1 MQPARLRRLAMAV
14 LFVALVALPASGVA
28 STPLRSAH
36 GAGDPSTDKLAQILA
51 RGTLILSTD
60 PAYPPQSYVVKGAK
74 RLAKTKCAANQM
86 TANQMGGYD
95 ADTGKL
101 VAQRLGVE
109 PCFVDP
115 TWSEIISGH
124 WNDRWDI
131 SYGSGAINSD
141 RASRLYFTQPY
152 YAAPQLFFV
161 AKNSKFHKP
170 SDLDGKTVG
179 VCAGCTHE
187 LYLKRTLT
195 IPGVKVVFK
204 VKNPKI
210 AIFDVENPGLK
221 KVSEGKLD
229 AFLCA
234 APEGDGAIH
243 KGLNLRAIKEPA
255 FFMYPTGFVDRF
267 SSLDVKAFIAKVNSV
282 VAGLH
287 ADGSLREALDQGLLR
302 QGLRDEGRAVRP
314 RDDRADGQVVERR

>member
-1 MQPARLRRLAMAV
+1 MHPLRRRRLSMAAMLLTLAAS
-14 LFVALVALPASGVA
+14 PASGSA

-60 PAYPPQSYVVKGAK
+60 PAYPPQSYAVKGAK
-74 RLAKTKCAANQM
+74 RLATTKCAANQL

-109 PCFVDP
+109 PCFVTP

-131 SYGSGAINSD
+131 AYGSGAINSD

-161 AKNSKFHKP
+161 AKSSKFRKP

-221 KVSEGKLD
+221 KVAQGKLA

-234 APEGDGAIH
+234 APEGDGAIQS
-243 KGLNLRAIKEPA
+243 GEALRAIKEPA

-267 SSLDVKAFIAKVNSV
+267 SSFDVKAFVAKVNSV

-287 ADGSLREALDQGLLR
+287 ADGSLKKLSIKDFFGKDYATKAR
-302 QGLRDEGRAVRP
+302 QFDLATI
-314 RDDRADGQVVERR
+314 GQTVK

>member
-1 MQPARLRRLAMAV
+1 MRVPSARIWVVAALLVLAAMAIITPIG
-14 LFVALVALPASGVA
+14 PASVG
-28 STPLRSAH
+28 
-36 GAGDPSTDKLAQILA
+36 GNPSTDKLAQVLA

-60 PAYPPQSYVVKGAK
+60 PAYPPQSYLVKGAK

-86 TANQMGGYD
+86 TANQMAGYD

-101 VAQRLGVE
+101 VAERLGVE
-109 PCFVDP
+109 PCFVVP

-141 RASRLYFTQPY
+141 RANRLYFTQPY

-161 AKNSKFHKP
+161 AAKSKYEKP
-170 SDLDGKTVG
+170 SDLDGKSIG

-195 IPGVKVVFK
+195 IPGVKIVYK

-210 AIFDVENPGLK
+210 PIFDVENPGLK
-221 KVSEGKLD
+221 AVAEGKID

-234 APEGDGAIH
+234 APEGYGAIH
-243 KGLNLRAIKEPA
+243 NGLKLRALKEPA

-267 SSLDVKAFIAKVNSV
+267 SAYDVKAFVAKIDEV

-287 ADGSLREALDQGLLR
+287 ADGSLRKLSMKDFFGVDYATKAGKFDMKTI
-302 QGLRDEGRAVRP
+302 
-314 RDDRADGQVVERR
+314 GQHVE

>member
-1 MQPARLRRLAMAV
+1 LGPAAGGAANRPARA
-14 LFVALVALPASGVA
+14 FHP
-28 STPLRSAH
+28 
-36 GAGDPSTDKLAQILA
+36 AGDPSTDKLAQILA

-60 PAYPPQSYVVKGAK
+60 PAYPPQSYLVKGAK
-74 RLAKTKCAANQM
+74 RLATTKCAANQM
-86 TANQMGGYD
+86 TANQMAGYD

-109 PCFVDP
+109 PCFVTP

-161 AKNSKFHKP
+161 AKGSKFQKP
-170 SDLDGKTVG
+170 SDLDGKHVG

-195 IPGVKVVFK
+195 IPGVKIVFK
-204 VKNPKI
+204 VKRVSI

-221 KVSEGKLD
+221 AVSLGKID

-234 APEGDGAIH
+234 APEGYGAIH
-243 KGLNLRAIKEPA
+243 NGLKLRALKDPA
-255 FFMYPTGFVDRF
+255 FFMYPTGFVDRYSAF
-267 SSLDVKAFIAKVNSV
+267 DVKAFVARVNQV

-287 ADGSLREALDQGLLR
+287 ADGSLRKLSQKDFFGVDYATKAGQFDMKTI
-302 QGLRDEGRAVRP
+302 
-314 RDDRADGQVVERR
+314 GQVVK

>member
-1 MQPARLRRLAMAV
+1 MSRAFSSTSGKTAGTIVVLAV
-14 LFVALVALPASGVA
+14 LLAVAGSAFG
-28 STPLRSAH
+28 RSS
-36 GAGDPSTDKLAQILA
+36 GDPSTDKLAEVLA

-60 PAYPPQSYVVKGAK
+60 PAYPPQSYAVKGAK
-74 RLAKTKCAANQM
+74 RLAHTKCAPNQM
-86 TANQMGGYD
+86 TANQMSGYD

-101 VAQRLGVE
+101 VAKRLGVE
-109 PCFVDP
+109 ACFVVP

-124 WNDRWDI
+124 WDDRWDI

-141 RASRLYFTQPY
+141 RANRLYFTQPY

-161 AKNSKFHKP
+161 ALNSKYEKP
-170 SDLDGKTVG
+170 SDLNGKTIG

-195 IPGVKVVFK
+195 IPGVKVVYK

-210 AIFDVENPGLK
+210 AVFDVENPGLK
-221 KVSEGKLD
+221 AVAAGKID

-234 APEGDGAIH
+234 APEGFGAIH
-243 KGLNLRAIKEPA
+243 DGVKVRALKEPA

-267 SSLDVKAFIAKVNSV
+267 SAYDVKAF
-282 VAGLH
+282 VARVDQIVEGLH
-287 ADGSLREALDQGLLR
+287 RDGTLKRLSIKDFFGVDYATKAGQFDMKTI
-302 QGLRDEGRAVRP
+302 
-314 RDDRADGQVVERR
+314 GQVVK

>member
-1 MQPARLRRLAMAV
+1 MRRRTTRTLVATGIASIVVAVGWSQSAPARSQIGTAAN
-14 LFVALVALPASGVA
+14 
-28 STPLRSAH
+28 
-36 GAGDPSTDKLAQILA
+36 DKLARVLA

-60 PAYPPQSYVVKGAK
+60 PAYPPQSYLVKGAK
-74 RLAKTKCAANQM
+74 RLGTTKCAANQM
-86 TANQMGGYD
+86 TANQLAGYD

-101 VAQRLGVE
+101 VAKRLGVE
-109 PCFVDP
+109 ACFVVP

-141 RASRLYFTQPY
+141 RADRLYFTQPY

-161 AKNSKFHKP
+161 RKGSTYKTP
-170 SDLDGKTVG
+170 SDLNGKTIG

-195 IPGVKVVFK
+195 IPGVRVEFK
-204 VKNPKI
+204 VKNVKT

-221 KVSEGKLD
+221 AVAAGKID

-243 KGLNLRAIKEPA
+243 AGLRLRSIKEPA

-267 SSLDVKAFIAKVNSV
+267 SAYDPKSFVARIDQIVQRLHTDGTLRKLSQRDFFGADYATKA
-282 VAGLH
+282 
-287 ADGSLREALDQGLLR
+287 
-302 QGLRDEGRAVRP
+302 GRF
-314 RDDRADGQVVERR
+314 DMKTIGQVVK

>member
-1 MQPARLRRLAMAV
+1 MGRHRRSALVLALGLGV
-14 LFVALVALPASGVA
+14 LVALPVIASGQ
-28 STPLRSAH
+28 TTTRS
-36 GAGDPSTDKLAQILA
+36 GDPANDKLAQVLA

-60 PAYPPQSYVVKGAK
+60 PAYPPQSYLVKGAT

-86 TANQMGGYD
+86 TANQMAGYD

-109 PCFVDP
+109 ACFVTP

-124 WNDRWDI
+124 WNDRWDL

-161 AKNSKFHKP
+161 ARKSHFQKP
-170 SDLDGKTVG
+170 SDLDGKDIG

-204 VKNPKI
+204 VKNVKI
-210 AIFDVENPGLK
+210 SIFDVENPGLK
-221 KVSEGKLD
+221 EV
-229 AFLCA
+229 
-234 APEGDGAIH
+234 
-243 KGLNLRAIKEPA
+243 
-255 FFMYPTGFVDRF
+255 
-267 SSLDVKAFIAKVNSV
+267 
-282 VAGLH
+282 
-287 ADGSLREALDQGLLR
+287 ADGK
-302 QGLRDEGRAVRP
+302 
-314 RDDRADGQVVERR
+314 DRRLPVCSAGG

>member
-1 MQPARLRRLAMAV
+1 MHPLRRRRLSMAAMLLTLA
-14 LFVALVALPASGVA
+14 ALPASGSA

-60 PAYPPQSYVVKGAK
+60 PAYPPQSYAVKSAK
-74 RLAKTKCAANQM
+74 RLATTKCAANQL

-109 PCFVDP
+109 PCFVTP

-131 SYGSGAINSD
+131 AYGSGAINSD

-161 AKNSKFHKP
+161 AKSSKFRKP

-195 IPGVKVVFK
+195 IPGVRVVFK

-221 KVSEGKLD
+221 KVAQGKLA

-234 APEGDGAIH
+234 APEGDGAIQS
-243 KGLNLRAIKEPA
+243 GEALRAIKEPA

-267 SSLDVKAFIAKVNSV
+267 SSFDVKAFVAKVNSV

-287 ADGSLREALDQGLLR
+287 ADGSLKKLSIKDFFGKDYATK
-302 QGLRDEGRAVRP
+302 A
-314 RDDRADGQVVERR
+314 GQFDLATIGQTVK

>member
-1 MQPARLRRLAMAV
+1 MHALRRHSRATAV
-14 LFVALVALPASGVA
+14 LVRALAALLVIGAVS
-28 STPLRSAH
+28 SSARPTRA
-36 GAGDPSTDKLAQILA
+36 AGDPSTDKLAQIQA

-60 PAYPPQSYVVKGAK
+60 PAYPPQSFRVKGAK
-74 RLAKTKCAANQM
+74 RLASTKCAANQL

-109 PCFVDP
+109 PCFVTP

-141 RASRLYFTQPY
+141 RSSRLYFTQPY

-161 AKNSKFHKP
+161 ARKSKFEKP
-170 SDLDGKTVG
+170 ADLDGKNIG

-221 KVSEGKLD
+221 KVAEGKID

-234 APEGDGAIH
+234 APEGDGAIQA
-243 KGLNLRAIKEPA
+243 GLKLRAIKEPA

-267 SSLDVKAFIAKVNSV
+267 SSLDEKAFVARVNKV

-287 ADGSLREALDQGLLR
+287 ADGSLRKLSVKDFFGVDYATKA
-302 QGLRDEGRAVRP
+302 GRF
-314 RDDRADGQVVERR
+314 DLKTIGQTVA

>member
-1 MQPARLRRLAMAV
+1 MRRRLRNGLV
-14 LFVALVALPASGVA
+14 LTLALVALPVTIASGHA
-28 STPLRSAH
+28 TRR
-36 GAGDPSTDKLAQILA
+36 AGDPSTDKLAQVLA

-60 PAYPPQSYVVKGAK
+60 PGYPPQSYLVKGAK

-86 TANQMGGYD
+86 TANQMAGYD

-109 PCFVDP
+109 ACFVTP

-161 AKNSKFHKP
+161 AKSSSFVKP
-170 SDLDGKTVG
+170 SDLNGKDIG

-204 VKNPKI
+204 VKNVKI
-210 AIFDVENPGLK
+210 SIFDVENPGLK
-221 KVSEGKLD
+221 KVAEGKID

-243 KGLNLRAIKEPA
+243 NGLKLRALKEPA
-255 FFMYPTGFVDRF
+255 FFMYPTGFVDRY
-267 SSLDVKAFIAKVNSV
+267 SSYDVKAFVARIDQI

-287 ADGSLREALDQGLLR
+287 ADGSLKRLSMKDFFGVDYATKAGQFDMKTI
-302 QGLRDEGRAVRP
+302 
-314 RDDRADGQVVERR
+314 GQVVR

>member
-1 MQPARLRRLAMAV
+1 MVEIGKRCLLAGLVVLAAAVAMA
-14 LFVALVALPASGVA
+14 PAGA
-28 STPLRSAH
+28 WGPLRMS
-36 GAGDPSTDKLAQILA
+36 GDPSTDKLAQILA

-60 PAYPPQSYVVKGAK
+60 PGYPPQSYQVKGAK
-74 RLAKTKCAANQM
+74 RLAKTKCAPNQM
-86 TANQMGGYD
+86 TANQMAGYD

-101 VAQRLGVE
+101 VAKRLGVE
-109 PCFVDP
+109 ACFVVP

-141 RASRLYFTQPY
+141 RANRLYFTQPY

-161 AKNSKFHKP
+161 AKGSKYQKP
-170 SDLDGKTVG
+170 SDLDGKTIG

-195 IPGVKVVFK
+195 IPGVKVVYK

-210 AIFDVENPGLK
+210 AIFDVENPGLRA
-221 KVSEGKLD
+221 VAAGKID

-234 APEGDGAIH
+234 APEGDGVIH
-243 KGLNLRAIKEPA
+243 EGVKLRALKEPA

-267 SSLDVKAFIAKVNSV
+267 SAYDVKSFVAKVDEIV
-282 VAGLH
+282 KGLH
-287 ADGSLREALDQGLLR
+287 TDGTLRRLSIKDFYGVDYATKAGQFDMSVLH
-302 QGLRDEGRAVRP
+302 
-314 RDDRADGQVVERR
+314 QVVK

>member
-1 MQPARLRRLAMAV
+1 MFRVSTRTFSRAV
-14 LFVALVALPASGVA
+14 VLVAVAALVLAGGAS
-28 STPLRSAH
+28 SRS
-36 GAGDPSTDKLAQILA
+36 AGDPSTDKLAQILA

-60 PAYPPQSYVVKGAK
+60 PGYPPQSYLVKSAK
-74 RLAKTKCAANQM
+74 RLAHTKCAANQM
-86 TANQMGGYD
+86 TANQMAGYD

-101 VAQRLGVE
+101 VAKRLGVE
-109 PCFVDP
+109 ACFVTP

-141 RASRLYFTQPY
+141 RANRLYFTQPY

-161 AKNSKFHKP
+161 ATKSKYEKP
-170 SDLDGKTVG
+170 SDLNGKTIG

-195 IPGVKVVFK
+195 IPGVKVVYK
-204 VKNPKI
+204 VNHVKI
-210 AIFDVENPGLK
+210 AIFDVENPGLAA
-221 KVSEGKLD
+221 VAAGKID

-234 APEGDGAIH
+234 APEGDGSIH
-243 KGLNLRAIKEPA
+243 NGLKLRALKEPA

-267 SSLDVKAFIAKVNSV
+267 SAFDVKAF
-282 VAGLH
+282 VARVDQIVQGLH
-287 ADGSLREALDQGLLR
+287 RDGSLVALSKKDFFGVDYATKAGQF
-302 QGLRDEGRAVRP
+302 DMKTI
-314 RDDRADGQVVERR
+314 GQVVK

>member
-1 MQPARLRRLAMAV
+1 MHGLHHRGLALAAG
-14 LFVALVALPASGVA
+14 LALLAALPMAGVA
-28 STPLRSAH
+28 SSRPERSAH
-36 GAGDPSTDKLAQILA
+36 RAGDPSTDKLAHILA

-60 PAYPPQSYVVKGAK
+60 TEYPPQSYLVKSAK
-74 RLAKTKCAANQM
+74 RLTNTKCAANQL
-86 TANQMGGYD
+86 TANQLAGYD

-109 PCFVDP
+109 PCFVTP

-124 WNDRWDI
+124 WNERWDI
-131 SYGSGAINSD
+131 AYGSGAMNSD

-161 AKNSKFHKP
+161 AKSSKLAKA
-170 SDLDGKTVG
+170 SDLNGKSIG

-187 LYLKRTLT
+187 LYLKRTLK

-204 VKNPKI
+204 VKNVKI
-210 AIFDVENPGLK
+210 SIFDVEHPGLK
-221 KVSEGKLD
+221 AVALGKLD

-234 APEGDGAIH
+234 APEGYGAIAEGI
-243 KGLNLRAIKEPA
+243 KLRAIKDPA
-255 FFMYPTGFVDRF
+255 FFMYPTGFVDR
-267 SSLDVKAFIAKVNSV
+267 SSALDVKPFIARINQV

-287 ADGSLREALDQGLLR
+287 ADGSLRKLSIKDFSGKDYATKAGQFDLDSI
-302 QGLRDEGRAVRP
+302 
-314 RDDRADGQVVERR
+314 GQVVE

>member
-1 MQPARLRRLAMAV
+1 MTKEGWTMGSSGKQVKLVVLTAV
-14 LFVALVALPASGVA
+14 VAVVAASSQTVF
-28 STPLRSAH
+28 
-36 GAGDPSTDKLAQILA
+36 AGTSSGNAANDKLAQIRA

-60 PAYPPQSYVVKGAK
+60 PGYPPQSYQLKSAK
-74 RLAKTKCAANQM
+74 RLARTKCAANQM
-86 TANQMGGYD
+86 TANQMAGYD

-101 VAQRLGVE
+101 VAKRLGVE
-109 PCFVDP
+109 ACFIVP

-141 RASRLYFTQPY
+141 RADRLYFTQPY

-161 AKNSKFHKP
+161 KQGSKYKRPADLNGKNI
-170 SDLDGKTVG
+170 G

-210 AIFDVENPGLK
+210 SIFDVENPGLK
-221 KVSEGKLD
+221 AVADGKID

-243 KGLNLRAIKEPA
+243 NGLKLRSIKEPA

-267 SSLDVKAFIAKVNSV
+267 SAYDVTSFVAKVDQIV
-282 VAGLH
+282 QELH
-287 ADGSLREALDQGLLR
+287 ADGTLRKLSK
-302 QGLRDEGRAVRP
+302 RDFFSVDYATKAGQF
-314 RDDRADGQVVERR
+314 DMKTIGQVVK

>member
-1 MQPARLRRLAMAV
+1 MRWRSKHVGMVVLAAV
-14 LFVALVALPASGVA
+14 VAVSAASGQTVVRA
-28 STPLRSAH
+28 
-36 GAGDPSTDKLAQILA
+36 GAGGNASNDKLAQILA

-60 PAYPPQSYVVKGAK
+60 PAYPPQSYQVKGAK
-74 RLAKTKCAANQM
+74 RLAQTKCAANQM
-86 TANQMGGYD
+86 TANQMAGYD

-101 VAQRLGVE
+101 VAKRLGVE
-109 PCFVDP
+109 ACFIVP

-131 SYGSGAINSD
+131 AYGSGAINSD
-141 RASRLYFTQPY
+141 RADRLYFTQPY

-161 AKNSKFHKP
+161 RKGSKYQKP
-170 SDLDGKTVG
+170 SDLNGKTVG

-204 VKNPKI
+204 VKSPKI

-221 KVSEGKLD
+221 AVADGKID

-243 KGLNLRAIKEPA
+243 SGLNLRSIKEPA

-267 SSLDVKAFIAKVNSV
+267 SAYDVRAFVAKVDQIV
-282 VAGLH
+282 QGLH
-287 ADGSLREALDQGLLR
+287 ADGALRKLSKKDFFGVDYATKA
-302 QGLRDEGRAVRP
+302 GRF
-314 RDDRADGQVVERR
+314 DMKTIGQTVK

>member
-1 MQPARLRRLAMAV
+1 MSWSSKYV
-14 LFVALVALPASGVA
+14 SVILVAAAVATGAASAA
-28 STPLRSAH
+28 SSQPLTRSGSRAN
-36 GAGDPSTDKLAQILA
+36 PSNDKLAQILA

-60 PAYPPQSYVVKGAK
+60 PAYPPQSFLVKSAK
-74 RLAKTKCAANQM
+74 RLAHTKCAANQM

-101 VAQRLGVE
+101 VAKRLGVE
-109 PCFVDP
+109 ACFVVP

-131 SYGSGAINSD
+131 AYGSGAINSD
-141 RASRLYFTQPY
+141 RADRLYFTQPY

-161 AKNSKFHKP
+161 RKSSKYTKP
-170 SDLDGKTVG
+170 SDLNGKTIG

-204 VKNPKI
+204 VKSPKI

-221 KVSEGKLD
+221 AVSLGKID

-243 KGLNLRAIKEPA
+243 NGLKLRSIKEPA

-267 SSLDVKAFIAKVNSV
+267 SAYDVKSFVAKVDQIV
-282 VAGLH
+282 QGLH
-287 ADGSLREALDQGLLR
+287 AY
-302 QGLRDEGRAVRP
+302 
-314 RDDRADGQVVERR
+314 